1 MAQKTQTGALYQP
14 RGVRWE
20 GRWEGGSKGRG
31 YTFLIIGGNHDDIL
45 RSNQALS
52 ISFLRITCQ
61 AYTYHHFRVLRVK
74 PKPRPLKCKCCHKPL
89 KALLPIAV
97 VVAHLGPILN
107 LAGLYT

>member
-1 MAQKTQTGALYQP
+1 MFFLVT
-14 RGVRWE
+14 
-20 GRWEGGSKGRG
+20 SKHQLFLQNSDQNITPL
-31 YTFLIIGGNHDDIL
+31 TFLIIGGNHDDIL

-74 PKPRPLKCKCCHKPL
+74 LKPRPLKCKCCHKPL

-97 VVAHLGPILN
+97 VVGQTREQHCL
-107 LAGLYT
+107 